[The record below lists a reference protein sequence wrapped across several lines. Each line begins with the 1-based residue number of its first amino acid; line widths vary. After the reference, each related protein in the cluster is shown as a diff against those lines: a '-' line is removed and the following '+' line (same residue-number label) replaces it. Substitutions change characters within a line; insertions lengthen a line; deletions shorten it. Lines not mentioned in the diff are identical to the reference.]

1 MMLLAGIMP
10 AGMVAPPAPTAG
22 NAAYGTSY
30 GTTLSIDSAA
40 FTSPLFWEQLE
51 DALPALHT
59 DPKLERFRGFA
70 HNLRTEAP
78 GETMTLANGQELLK
92 QYIFPGLQD
101 DHVERTPFPEH
112 DDWTA
117 ALEALAPIAQA
128 ELADV
133 LVQQPTMDDDAP
145 PPAYA
150 DEDEDV
156 PEQVWNRAAWF
167 GEASMAKSAVLVAPQ
182 LTTRPPGASSPG
194 SLAALRS
201 RDEPPSRARPKGRLR
216 CGREGPGRSRQ
227 MLRRPR
233 EPNPNPNPYPNQAGS
248 FSRCATRSGT
258 CRARSARCVTAGC
271 RTRTASLASRGN
283 GRTAVAPSTQ
293 TSVTTCS
300 RR

>member
-1 MMLLAGIMP
+1 MMVFAGGLP
-10 AGMVAPPAPTAG
+10 AGMVVPTAPTAG

-59 DPKLERFRGFA
+59 DPRLERFRGFA

-78 GETMTLANGQELLK
+78 GETVTLANGQELLK

-101 DHVERTPFPEH
+101 EHVERAPFPEH

-117 ALEALAPIAQA
+117 ALEALAPTAQA

-156 PEQVWNRAAWF
+156 PEEVWNRAAWF
-167 GEASMAKSAVLVAPQ
+167 GGPAW
-182 LTTRPPGASSPG
+182 
-194 SLAALRS
+194 
-201 RDEPPSRARPKGRLR
+201 PK
-216 CGREGPGRSRQ
+216 
-227 MLRRPR
+227 
-233 EPNPNPNPYPNQAGS
+233 
-248 FSRCATRSGT
+248 
-258 CRARSARCVTAGC
+258 
-271 RTRTASLASRGN
+271 
-283 GRTAVAPSTQ
+283 APSW
-293 TSVTTCS
+293 
-300 RR
+300 